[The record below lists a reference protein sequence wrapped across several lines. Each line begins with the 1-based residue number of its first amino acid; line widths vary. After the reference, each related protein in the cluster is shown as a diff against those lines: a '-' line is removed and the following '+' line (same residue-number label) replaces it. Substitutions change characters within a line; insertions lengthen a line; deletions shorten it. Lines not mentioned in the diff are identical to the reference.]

1 MTRQH
6 AIHLTYDELLR
17 AVVDATDLGR
27 QRRTHL
33 DQCPQCLRAVQRLEQ
48 RYTRMGRMARRMAP
62 EPSRSFRVPQGT
74 RPATFRHARP
84 ALAMGLAGALVL
96 FVTLWW
102 SPGFRPDPAPPLQKP
117 SPLAVATPEQEREL
131 MQEVDAL
138 VANALPPDLQELAAV
153 TESNPS
159 QDLIEWV
166 LPSIEEDETPDPQ
179 DAWEGVETEPGFG
192 SGETIHS

>member
-1 MTRQH
+1 MTHQH

-17 AVVDATDLGR
+17 AVVDTTDLER

-33 DQCPQCLRAVQRLEQ
+33 DQCPQCLSAVQRLEK

-62 EPSRSFRVPQGT
+62 EPSRSFRVPHGT
-74 RPATFRHARP
+74 RPASFRHGKP

-102 SPGFRPDPAPPLQKP
+102 SPGFRSGPAPPMQP
-117 SPLAVATPEQEREL
+117 SPMAAATPEQDREL

-138 VANALPPDLQELAAV
+138 VANALPPALQELAAV

-159 QDLIEWV
+159 EDLIEWV

-179 DAWEGVETEPGFG
+179 DAWEGVETGLG

>member
-1 MTRQH
+1 MTHQH
-6 AIHLTYDELLR
+6 TIHLTYDELLR
-17 AVVDATDLGR
+17 VIVDSTDLER

-48 RYTRMGRMARRMAP
+48 RYSRMGHMARRMAP

-74 RPATFRHARP
+74 RPASFRHARP
-84 ALAMGLAGALVL
+84 ALAMGLAGVLVL
-96 FVTLWW
+96 FITLWW
-102 SPGFRPDPAPPLQKP
+102 SPGFRSNPAPPLQP
-117 SPLAVATPEQEREL
+117 PPMAAATPEQDREL

-138 VANALPPDLQELAAV
+138 VANALPPELQELAAV

-179 DAWEGVETEPGFG
+179 DAGEGVDTEPGIG